1 MFRVYCNGKLL
12 HDGNLESLRI
22 TNAKVELELGKTG
35 LFNFTI
41 YPDHPYYDE
50 IYLMLSM
57 VSVTRRGEPLFNG
70 RVLKIT
76 YGFHNEKI
84 VSCEGELAFLLDT
97 IVEPLAYYGSFAE
110 YLEYL
115 LTIHNAQVDSTKQ
128 FKPGDFSA
136 ADYYPFEVVTNSYVR
151 TLDEIEEKIIGQSGC
166 YLQTRTV
173 DGVRYLDVLSYDVN
187 TSNISNQSITYGK
200 NLIDIQREVDGSEV
214 FSSIYPLG
222 DEVDGARVG
231 IASVNNWKSYIT
243 NEEAVAKYGLI
254 HKIVE
259 FNGIKDPQQLKTA
272 AQNFMRDNYLEL
284 TSTEITV
291 ADISPTD
298 TSLDTFTPGQWV
310 NVYSKNHFTESPT
323 TLLVRKMTID
333 INNHKNTRIE
343 VGRIKR
349 GFTENIAAATNKQ

>member
-1 MFRVYCNGKLL
+1 MFKVYCDGKLI
-12 HDGNLESLRI
+12 HDSNLESLRI

-41 YPDHPYYDE
+41 YPNHPYYDE
-50 IYLMLSM
+50 ISLMLST

-70 RVLKIT
+70 RVLKIA
-76 YGFHNEKI
+76 YGFHNEKN
-84 VSCEGELAFLLDT
+84 VSCEGDLAYLLDT

-110 YLEYL
+110 YLDRL
-115 LTIHNAQVDSTKQ
+115 ISIHNAQVDSTKQ
-128 FKPGDFSA
+128 FKVGNFSA
-136 ADYYPFEVVTNSYVR
+136 ADFFPFEVVTNSYTR

-173 DGVRYLDVLSYDVN
+173 DGVRYLDVLSYDVDINN
-187 TSNISNQSITYGK
+187 TSNQSITYGK
-200 NLIDIQREVDGSEV
+200 NLTDIQREVDGSEV

-231 IASVNNWKSYIT
+231 IASVNNWKAYIT
-243 NEEAVAKYGLI
+243 DDEAVAKYGLI

-272 AQNFMRDNYLEL
+272 ATNYMRNNYLEL

-291 ADISPTD
+291 VDTSPTD
-298 TSLDTFTPGQWV
+298 PALDTFAPGQWV
-310 NVYSKNHFTESPT
+310 NVYSKHHFAENPT
-323 TLLVRKMTID
+323 RLLVRKMSID

-349 GFTENIAAATNKQ
+349 GLAENIAAVTSKQ